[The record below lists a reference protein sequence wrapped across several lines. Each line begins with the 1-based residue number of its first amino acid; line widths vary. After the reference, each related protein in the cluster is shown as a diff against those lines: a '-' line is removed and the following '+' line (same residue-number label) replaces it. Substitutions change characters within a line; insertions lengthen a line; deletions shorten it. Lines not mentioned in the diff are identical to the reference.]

1 MDYLLAVI
9 VVTGSSVAVVGGLA
23 IFFSRVKSVKDLCAG
38 QSDRETA
45 FLATEMAAS
54 YDAARHVREEA

>member
-1 MDYLLAVI
+1 MEHLLAVI
-9 VVTGSSVAVVGGLA
+9 VVTGCSLAVVGGLA
-23 IFFSRVKSVKDLCAG
+23 IFFSRAKGLKNLCAG

>member
-1 MDYLLAVI
+1 MDFLLAVI
-9 VVTGSSVAVVGGLA
+9 FVNGCFLVFVGSVA
-23 IFFSRVKSVKDLCAG
+23 IFFSRAKGVKDLCAG